1 MKIEKKIKE
10 LSAENA
16 ELKSRFYKEEIDG
29 LQMQRERDEMRLKLE
44 KIIKLVKEKGQISTQ
59 IKNPS
64 IEINGIKSKL

>member
-1 MKIEKKIKE
+1 
-10 LSAENA
+10 
-16 ELKSRFYKEEIDG
+16 
-29 LQMQRERDEMRLKLE
+29 MQRERDEMRLKLE